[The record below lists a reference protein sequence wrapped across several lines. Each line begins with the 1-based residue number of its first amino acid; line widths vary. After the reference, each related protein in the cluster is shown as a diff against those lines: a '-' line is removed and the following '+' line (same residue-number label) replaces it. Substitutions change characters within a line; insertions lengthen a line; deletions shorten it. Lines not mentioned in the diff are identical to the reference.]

1 MYIFP
6 FLTIKGWL
14 LQEERERL
22 CLAFNLVVKGWK
34 GKGWFERGWKGRL
47 WFECLDL
54 VLVFGSCFAVLG
66 CEEGVLSLKVRS
78 LFTDYPVLLCF
89 PSTRK
94 PEKQKNRRIEEQKNR
109 RRT

>member
-1 MYIFP
+1 M
-6 FLTIKGWL
+6 
-14 LQEERERL
+14 E
-22 CLAFNLVVKGWK
+22 

-66 CEEGVLSLKVRS
+66 YEEGVLSLKVCS
-78 LFTDYPVLLCF
+78 LFTDDPVLLCF

-94 PEKQKNRRIEEQKNR
+94 PEEQKKDLVLNKR
-109 RRT
+109 FSCVCKLAVLVL

>member
-1 MYIFP
+1 MFVCIHGVFAYIFSP
-6 FLTIKGWL
+6 FNDQSLAFTG
-14 LQEERERL
+14 RERL

-66 CEEGVLSLKVRS
+66 CEEGVLSLKVCS
-78 LFTDYPVLLCF
+78 LFH
-89 PSTRK
+89 
-94 PEKQKNRRIEEQKNR
+94 
-109 RRT
+109 